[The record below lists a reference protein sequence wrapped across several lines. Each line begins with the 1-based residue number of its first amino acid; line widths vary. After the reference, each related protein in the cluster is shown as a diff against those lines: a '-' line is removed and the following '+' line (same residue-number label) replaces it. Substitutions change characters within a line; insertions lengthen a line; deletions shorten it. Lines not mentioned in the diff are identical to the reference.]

1 MLVSQTF
8 QNPGNEFRVQPFWFW
23 NGEMDDEQIAFQI
36 AEMAKQGVGGFF
48 ICARQGLTIPYLSQ
62 AWFDKVRCAVS
73 EAKKYGLHVWLYDEY
88 PYPSGMAG
96 GEVTLEMPE
105 AKQRT
110 LEHYT
115 RQVSSGETVSWTLP
129 WAVILYAKAIR
140 LDECGRRVWEETID
154 LRKSIGN
161 VQLEQVYQETGL
173 TSYNRKRFFTYETA
187 FQLEWDPPAG
197 DWELIIFMEKE
208 MTDFKYYG
216 NFVDPMN
223 EKAMK
228 RFIELTHERYEA
240 ELGEEFGGVIKGI
253 FTDEI
258 APLGRIPWSS
268 QLPAFFKSQNG
279 YDLLEHLPAL
289 ICRDARDAARIR
301 YDYFQSVHL
310 LLRQSVHKQA
320 HDFCERTGIQY
331 AAEVPSVRMTT
342 QLYSHLPGG
351 DSAHE
356 KIGRSLSYILDRYG
370 LKMRDNPKMV
380 SSLAR
385 QLGRKRNMIECF
397 HSVGWS
403 MTLQDAKWMIDRM
416 AALGTNF
423 YNFHAFFY
431 TIGGLAKHDA
441 PPSQF
446 VQNPYWPY
454 FRELGDYVG
463 RISYLMSEGHADI
476 RIAVL
481 DPTTS
486 FWTLMG
492 NPLHGFSYAGVD
504 EEEMEELEQLKHD
517 WLTLTTL
524 LLKHRRDYDHLDP
537 ELLASSTVDDGKIR
551 IGEAR
556 YDLLILPPLNNL
568 EAEPW
573 QKLCSYVQAGGKVIS
588 IGRLPNEMIQAASP
602 GKEQIEVL
610 LDAENARFIH
620 TDEGLEKAFTRDVL
634 PLLDEW
640 APEFIA
646 LEMKEDPLAVLQQI
660 RWISDDQA
668 LLFVTNQE
676 GELIRANLRIDAE
689 EFKARV
695 DRGDAAD
702 DAQDQLY
709 IRMKQ
714 ITLET
719 GDEAAPAILT
729 PLYSETGNVTGYE
742 RSIELAPYEAQA
754 YLIERSPKPEVIPT
768 QTVKAVKASSRCCQE
783 VLIPLSGA
791 WELKAAEENKL
802 RLGEFSL
809 TVMDADGKVHLRGAQ
824 VTAKPFIDQVA
835 EWGSEGLPIRFDQV
849 FGTPKKAQLA
859 YPLYARYVTEFD
871 CRTKLSQAL
880 LFFDRHAI
888 SGEYTLDVNGR
899 RLTGDEFMSVNITD
913 HNNIAASIGAYLYEG
928 VNKIVVEVRIEN
940 DDDGLLDPLMLSGSF
955 GVYYVGEQL
964 VLQDIPDQTAIL
976 QPEPV
981 EGYPHYAGTMR
992 YRRTFMYSA
1001 PAIQNT
1007 DKFELTFDDFRIQDV
1022 VELRVNGHS
1031 LGVRAWSPYQWTG
1044 STSILKDGENEI
1056 EVSVTGTLIGLL
1068 EGAYFDQEEHALRN
1082 VKERYRKP
1090 KSLSKERI

>member
-1 MLVSQTF
+1 MLASQTF

-23 NGEMDDEQIAFQI
+23 NGEMDEEQIAFQI

-62 AWFDKVRCAVS
+62 AWFDKVKVAVS

-115 RQVSSGETVSWTLP
+115 KQVSSGSKVSWTLP

-140 LDECGRRVWEETID
+140 LGEKGNRLWEETID

-197 DWELIIFMEKE
+197 EWEILIFMEE
-208 MTDFKYYG
+208 EIRDFKYYG
-216 NFVDPMN
+216 NYVDPMN

-463 RISYLMSEGHADI
+463 RISYLMSEGYADI

-504 EEEMEELEQLKHD
+504 EEEKEELELLKQE
-517 WLTLTTL
+517 WLTLSTL

-551 IGEAR
+551 IGEAC
-556 YDLLILPPLNNL
+556 YDVLILPPLNNL

-573 QKLCSYVQAGGKVIS
+573 QKLSSYVQAGGKVIS
-588 IGRLPNEMIQAASP
+588 IGRLPNEIIQDASP
-602 GKEQIEVL
+602 AKEQIAAL
-610 LDAENARFIH
+610 LNGENARFIR
-620 TDEGLEKAFTRDVL
+620 TDESLEKAFTREVL
-634 PLLDEW
+634 PLLDRW
-640 APEFIA
+640 VPEAVA
-646 LEMKEDPLAVLQQI
+646 LEIKEDPLAVLQQI
-660 RWISDDQA
+660 RWISNHQA

-676 GELIRANLRIDAE
+676 GEPISANLRIDAE
-689 EFKARV
+689 EFRTRMGK
-695 DRGDAAD
+695 GDD
-702 DAQDQLY
+702 SQGQLY
-709 IRMKQ
+709 ITMNQ
-714 ITLET
+714 ISLET
-719 GDEAAPAILT
+719 GSENAAAALT
-729 PLYSETGNVTGYE
+729 PLYSETNSLTGYE
-742 RSIELAPYEAQA
+742 RSIELAPYEARA
-754 YLIERSPKPEVIPT
+754 YLIDCKPEAI
-768 QTVKAVKASSRCCQE
+768 QTAETVTVSNRCCQE
-783 VLIPLSGA
+783 VLIPLSGT
-791 WELKAAEENKL
+791 WELTAAEENKL

-809 TVMDADGKVHLRGAQ
+809 TVMDADGKVHIRGAE

-835 EWGSEGLPIRFDQV
+835 KWGSEGLPIRFNQV
-849 FGTPKKAQLA
+849 FGTPKQAQLA
-859 YPLYARYVTEFD
+859 YPLYARYVAEFD
-871 CRTKLSQAL
+871 CRTKLSHGL

-913 HNNIAASIGAYLYEG
+913 HNNIAANIGAYLYEG
-928 VNKIVVEVRIEN
+928 INKIVVEVRIEK

-964 VLQDIPDQTAIL
+964 VLDLPEQTGIL

-981 EGYPHYAGTMR
+981 EGYPYYAGTMR

-1044 STSILKDGENEI
+1044 STNILKDGENEI

-1068 EGAYFDQEEHALRN
+1068 EGTYFDQEEHGLRN
-1082 VKERYRKP
+1082 VKECYRKP
-1090 KSLSKERI
+1090 ISLFKERT